1 MNEDG
6 GRFMQVLAFN
16 GSPRK
21 EWNTAT
27 LLKKALEGAESQAAE
42 TELIHLYD
50 LDYKGCHSCYSCK
63 LKGGKSFGKCAVID
77 GLTPVLGKVIEADA
91 LIIGFPIYMGA
102 VAGMAQ
108 SFLERLV
115 YPLWDSENMGTL
127 LKKRIPTGL
136 ICTMGAP
143 VSRMKEMGLD
153 GRVRTVE
160 MMTGMAFGAVESII
174 VTDTYQYDDY
184 SKYAHQPFVNPEE
197 KAERHRTVFPQECEK
212 AFEMG
217 ARLAA
222 SASEA

>member
-1 MNEDG
+1 ME
-6 GRFMQVLAFN
+6 VLAFN

-27 LLKKALEGAESQAAE
+27 LLKKALEGAETQGAE

-77 GLTPVLGKVIEADA
+77 GLTPILEKVRDIDA
-91 LIIGFPIYMGA
+91 LLMGFPIYMGA
-102 VAGMAQ
+102 VCGMTQ

-115 YPLWDSENMGTL
+115 CPLWDAENMSTL
-127 LKKRIPTGL
+127 LEKRIPTGL

-143 VSRMKEMGLD
+143 ESRMKEMGLD
-153 GRVRTVE
+153 RRVRTVE
-160 MMTGMAFGAVESII
+160 MMTGLAFGAVESII

-184 SKYAHQPFVNPEE
+184 SKYSHQPYVNPEG
-197 KAERHRTVFPQECEK
+197 KAERRRTVFPQECEK

-217 ARLAA
+217 VRLAA
-222 SASEA
+222 PMSEG